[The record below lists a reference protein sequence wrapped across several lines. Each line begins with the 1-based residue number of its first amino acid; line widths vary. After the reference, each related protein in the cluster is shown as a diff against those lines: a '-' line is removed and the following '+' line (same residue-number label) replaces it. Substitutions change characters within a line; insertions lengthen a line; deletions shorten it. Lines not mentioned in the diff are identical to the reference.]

1 MQFFSGHLEIPTEKN
16 GHPQSM
22 EMVPLMPRTETKD
35 SVITLD
41 YVSMF
46 YIMEPPKIILF
57 TQIFYKQENDEHDSF
72 IFET

>member
-1 MQFFSGHLEIPTEKN
+1 MHFLSGHLEIPTEKN

-22 EMVPLMPRTETKD
+22 EMVPLMPRTEAKD

-46 YIMEPPKIILF
+46 YIMESPKILLLDNIYIDILQ
-57 TQIFYKQENDEHDSF
+57 TRK
-72 IFET
+72 

>member
-1 MQFFSGHLEIPTEKN
+1 MHFLSGHLEIPTEKN

-41 YVSMF
+41 YVRCFISSNH
-46 YIMEPPKIILF
+46 PKYYYLIIDIIQ
-57 TQIFYKQENDEHDSF
+57 TGN
-72 IFET
+72 